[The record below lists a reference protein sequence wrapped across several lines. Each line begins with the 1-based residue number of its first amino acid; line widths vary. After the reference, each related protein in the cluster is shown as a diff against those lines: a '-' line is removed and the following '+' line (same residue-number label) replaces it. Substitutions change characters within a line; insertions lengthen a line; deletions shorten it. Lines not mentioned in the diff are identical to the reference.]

1 LRPFEFISVSNAEE
15 AVKALVAAA
24 PNGKPVAGCTDLLVE
39 IKHEA
44 SSAETLVD
52 ISQLDE
58 LRGISLVDEGL
69 RIGASVT
76 HTEIMDSELVAE
88 HAPALQ
94 DAAHTVGAV
103 QTRTLG
109 TLAGNLV
116 TCVPSMDSGPTLMA
130 LEAYVNILGSKGARQ
145 SSLQDLF
152 VFVRKTSLE
161 PDEIITDIIVPKK
174 NLGKPTVFHKF
185 GLRKGQALALVNAA
199 GSLNVVD
206 GKMADVRISLGAV
219 APVVIRCLK
228 AEAHL
233 EGKSADDSAAITE
246 AAGIALSETSPIDD
260 FRASKAYRN
269 ELIKVLTKRCVEQ
282 SIAIA
287 NGK

>member
-1 LRPFEFISVSNAEE
+1 MRPFEFISVSNAEE
-15 AVKALVAAA
+15 AVKALAAAA

-94 DAAHTVGAV
+94 DAAHTVGPV

-152 VFVRKTSLE
+152 VFVRKTSL
-161 PDEIITDIIVPKK
+161 DELPQLINVLKGDMSLIGPRPLLTEYLPLYSSEQNRRHNVRPGITGWAQVNGRNAISWEEKFKLDVWYVDNKSFLLDLKILFLTVLKVIKK
-174 NLGKPTVFHKF
+174 EGISSNGHVTMPFF
-185 GLRKGQALALVNAA
+185 KGN
-199 GSLNVVD
+199 
-206 GKMADVRISLGAV
+206 
-219 APVVIRCLK
+219 
-228 AEAHL
+228 
-233 EGKSADDSAAITE
+233 
-246 AAGIALSETSPIDD
+246 
-260 FRASKAYRN
+260 N
-269 ELIKVLTKRCVEQ
+269 E
-282 SIAIA
+282 
-287 NGK
+287 